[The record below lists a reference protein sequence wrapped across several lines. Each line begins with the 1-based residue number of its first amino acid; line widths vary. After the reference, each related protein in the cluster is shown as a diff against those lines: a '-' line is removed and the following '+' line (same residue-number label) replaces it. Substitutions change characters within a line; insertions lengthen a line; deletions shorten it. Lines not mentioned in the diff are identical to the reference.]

1 MLSACVCSKCV
12 CGEESSVYNTNV
24 PLWKGCQYVW
34 KVMGD
39 GSAAAW
45 WCVCELLCG
54 SEKAFIASS
63 LPFSFKS
70 HVLCL
75 QSLLFCCFV
84 CVCVN
89 VCLRPGG
96 KQSVPFWSECEGLSQ
111 ESLAEHCYVK
121 LMPPTIRISTHITGW
136 LFWKF
141 FFNFFTQMH
150 IFLPWLALSGSHV
163 CLKGGSFESNK

>member
-24 PLWKGCQYVW
+24 PMERLSVCVE
-34 KVMGD
+34 GD
-39 GSAAAW
+39 GGRECSSMVV
-45 WCVCELLCG
+45 CVCELLCG

-136 LFWKF
+136 LFWKIF
-141 FFNFFTQMH
+141 FL
-150 IFLPWLALSGSHV
+150 IFLHKCIYSSPGLL
-163 CLKGGSFESNK
+163 CLVHMFV

>member
-1 MLSACVCSKCV
+1 MHVYVLNVCAERNPVFITPMC
-12 CGEESSVYNTNV
+12 
-24 PLWKGCQYVW
+24 PWKGCQYVW

-45 WCVCELLCG
+45 LCVCELLCG

-96 KQSVPFWSECEGLSQ
+96 KQSVPF
-111 ESLAEHCYVK
+111 
-121 LMPPTIRISTHITGW
+121 
-136 LFWKF
+136 
-141 FFNFFTQMH
+141 
-150 IFLPWLALSGSHV
+150 
-163 CLKGGSFESNK
+163 